1 MELSKPAIVTP
12 PQNLMTARSVDDP
25 FFANANHQL
34 SDKGFLVASANNLI
48 ANWSRFV
55 MVMLGVPGEPMLT
68 LVPAEEL
75 EERRGGTRCEVDT
88 RRSDS
93 WTLTLS

>member
-34 SDKGFLVASANNLI
+34 SDKGF
-48 ANWSRFV
+48 SR
-55 MVMLGVPGEPMLT
+55 
-68 LVPAEEL
+68 A
-75 EERRGGTRCEVDT
+75 R
-88 RRSDS
+88 
-93 WTLTLS
+93 